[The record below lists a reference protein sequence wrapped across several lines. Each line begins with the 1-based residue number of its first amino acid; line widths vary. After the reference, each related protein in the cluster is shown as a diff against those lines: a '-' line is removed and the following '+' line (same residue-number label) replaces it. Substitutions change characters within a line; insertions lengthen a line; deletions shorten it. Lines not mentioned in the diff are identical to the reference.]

1 MKRKF
6 LMIAVLAA
14 ALGMT
19 ACSSKKAETEAAPT
33 TAEVPAETTET
44 EASSEEEEV
53 ETESFYGIV
62 KAMEDKIITVAGD
75 AGAEAGFDVSEAEL
89 TGAEA
94 IGEGDEVDVYY
105 TGELGETPA
114 KAVEVDIVISAAEA
128 AEEEAAEE
136 DDLTVTGT
144 IESAEDGS
152 LTLKTEDGVYTIN
165 TLIAQTVTKD
175 GMKAGAEADITY
187 YGDLDDEET
196 PAVATKIVT
205 EDARDTEDAGIKTLT
220 GTVAEAES
228 NHVVLDTRDPENTFF
243 SFVGEDGMFDGLKT
257 GDTATVIYEGTLTA
271 KTIEAVGLKK

>member
-1 MKRKF
+1 
-6 LMIAVLAA
+6 MIAVLAA

-62 KAMEDKIITVAGD
+62 KAVEDKIITVADD